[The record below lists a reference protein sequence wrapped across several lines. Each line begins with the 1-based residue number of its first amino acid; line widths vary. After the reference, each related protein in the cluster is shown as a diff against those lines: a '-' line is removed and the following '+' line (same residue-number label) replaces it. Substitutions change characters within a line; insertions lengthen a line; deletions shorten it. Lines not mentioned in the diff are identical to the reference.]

1 MQAFV
6 DLFVNEL
13 RNERYNESFTCA
25 MTWAFQP
32 ACNLHKNHFQL
43 SDEDIKRLATS
54 RQAWRGALKQG
65 DRVDFKIVADEKKKT
80 KGWVQAVIASV

>member
-32 ACNLHKNHFQL
+32 ACTLHKNHFQL
-43 SDEDIKRLATS
+43 TDEEIEKLLSDADLNGDGRIDYAEFRDVIQL
-54 RQAWRGALKQG
+54 LKK
-65 DRVDFKIVADEKKKT
+65 VFI
-80 KGWVQAVIASV
+80 